1 MADLSIT
8 AANVKWNSGTPTQKG
23 NGGAAITAGQV
34 LYQLAADNELYLAD
48 ADTDAASEV
57 KGVAMSDGQNGREM
71 LYAPKG
77 ANVNIGA
84 TTTAGK
90 IYVLSTTAGG
100 IIAVDD
106 VAAPTTGD
114 YVVVLFVGTGTAN
127 VDLILEKGSVA
138 IP

>member
-8 AANVKWNSGTPTQKG
+8 AANVKWNSGTPTQKA
-23 NGGAAITAGQV
+23 NGGAAITEGQV
-34 LYQLAADNELYLAD
+34 LYRLAADNELYLAD

-57 KGVAMSDGQNGREM
+57 EGIAISTGQNGREM
-71 LYAPKG
+71 LYAPAG

-90 IYVLSTTAGG
+90 AYVLSTTAGG
-100 IIAVDD
+100 IIAIDD

-114 YVVVLFVGTGTAN
+114 YLVILFIGTGTAN
-127 VDLILEKGSVA
+127 VDLILAKGSVV